1 MEKNKKIIIAG
12 IVIILLGIA
21 AYFAFFGNQG
31 QLYTQ
36 DTKGPI
42 TVKKGDT
49 FKISLTS
56 NPTTGYQWN
65 ADFDENLIELVNTS
79 YKADEPQLIGS
90 GGTEIFEFKVIGS
103 NADTNIQFTYSRSW
117 ESVPPIDEKSFE
129 IKIK

>member
-12 IVIILLGIA
+12 IVIVLIGIV
-21 AYFAFFGNQG
+21 AYFVFFGNQG
-31 QLYTQ
+31 QIYNQ
-36 DTKGPI
+36 DTKDPI
-42 TVKKGDT
+42 NVKKGDT
-49 FKISLTS
+49 FKISLIS

-79 YKADEPQLIGS
+79 YKADEPQLMGS
-90 GGTEIFEFKVIGS
+90 GGAEIFEFKVLVS
-103 NADTNIQFTYSRSW
+103 NADTNIRFTYSRPW

>member
-1 MEKNKKIIIAG
+1 MEKNKKILIGG
-12 IVIILLGIA
+12 IVIILIAIA
-21 AYFAFFGNQG
+21 AYFAFFGEQEKTYTEDTQG
-31 QLYTQ
+31 A
-36 DTKGPI
+36 I

-49 FKISLTS
+49 FKITLKS

-65 ADFDENLIELVNTS
+65 ADFDETLIQLVDSS

-90 GGTEIFEFKVIGS
+90 GGIEIFEFKVIGS
-103 NADTNIQFTYSRSW
+103 NSDTSIKFGYARSW

>member
-1 MEKNKKIIIAG
+1 MEKNKKILIGGII
-12 IVIILLGIA
+12 IILLAIA
-21 AYFAFFGNQG
+21 AYFTFFGAQEKTYAEDTQG
-31 QLYTQ
+31 A
-36 DTKGPI
+36 I

-49 FKISLTS
+49 FKFTLKS

-65 ADFDENLIELVNTS
+65 ADFDEALIQLVDTS
-79 YKADEPQLIGS
+79 YKADEPQLMGS

-103 NADTNIQFTYSRSW
+103 STDTSIKFSYARPW